1 MKKVIILCFVLYTIS
16 LFGQTIAEK
25 KSSLSG
31 GGADLAPETIQF
43 LNYYNQ
49 QRTEISQSLRHLYRQ
64 AATLSPKERQ
74 TDTFAQLIQDI
85 KTKKMQLK
93 ALDEEWIHTAKKGTE
108 NERYALWQQPD
119 TTIEQLIIDYGTA
132 DSVYLMPIEVGAIK
146 ISINS
151 NIPIPRSSWNEM
163 LDLILTQNGIGIK
176 ELNPYLKELY
186 LIQNSTARVSVITN
200 NPNDL
205 EFYPPQE
212 RIAFIL
218 SPDPSNV
225 RRTLLFLSKF
235 INEKSTKLEALGRDI
250 LIIATSSELQELLK
264 LYAFASGNGNGK
276 EHRLMPLN
284 RIKAQEMAKI
294 LHSVFDQMPENSSTK
309 EKNSANSL
317 FDSNSLKIIVL
328 EELGHALF
336 LIGTKEELHKAE
348 MLIKEVENRISGP
361 KEKVVYW
368 YTAKYSDPEE
378 LAGTLSQIYTML
390 VEQAVLQGP
399 PGNGKEIDLNIVT
412 NNQDTTNSNS
422 LRSYDEPFYESG
434 NPIINPKPIGYTEEK
449 HDENSYE
456 RNQDHPN
463 FIVDPKSGSIV
474 LVVEKDLLEQMQEI
488 IARLDVPKKM
498 VHIEVL
504 LVEKQITDNKI
515 YGLNLLR
522 LGDAASQMD
531 KTSLQFRDSQ
541 NPLRSTLDGT
551 SLIANTISGILDFT
565 IQRPK
570 DGFPAFDAIYRFL
583 LTRDDVQINSNPSAL
598 ALNQTPVTLR
608 VMEEISINNG
618 TQIIPQGGDNVN
630 RLSFTR
636 AQYGINMIITPTVHM
651 GKDRAEGDSLNY
663 VTLKTEIGFDT
674 IGSSFTDRPPIT
686 RRQII
691 NEVTIPDGQTVIIGG
706 LRDQNLQDSSQKI
719 PFLGEIPG
727 IGKLFS
733 NTSTADRTKEM
744 FLFITPKII
753 SDPCEDLEEIKREN
767 MVRRP
772 GDIPDFLYCLQQ
784 ARKHEKERLFSGSM
798 EMLLGRPAAPCFKTY
813 VPCDGEDWK
822 EQEWETYEF

>member
-1 MKKVIILCFVLYTIS
+1 MKKVIILCLALYTFG

-25 KSSLSG
+25 KSGLSG
-31 GGADLAPETIQF
+31 GGADLAPETLQF

-49 QRTEISQSLRHLYRQ
+49 QRTELSQSLSHLYRQ
-64 AATLSPKERQ
+64 VAMVSPKERH
-74 TDTFAQLIQDI
+74 TDAFIQLIQEI
-85 KTKKMQLK
+85 KTKKIQLK
-93 ALDEEWIHTAKKGTE
+93 ALDEEWMHTAKKGTE
-108 NERYALWQQPD
+108 SERYALWQQPD

-163 LDLILTQNGIGIK
+163 LELILTQNGIGIK

-186 LIQNSTARVSVITN
+186 LIQNSAARVSIITN
-200 NPNDL
+200 NPRDL

-235 INEKSTKLEALGRDI
+235 INEKSTKIEALGRDI

-264 LYAFASGNGNGK
+264 LYSFASGNTNGK
-276 EHRLMPLN
+276 EHRLMPLS

-294 LHSVFDQMPENSSTK
+294 LHSVFDQIPENSSAK
-309 EKNSANSL
+309 EKNNAGSL
-317 FDSNSLKIIVL
+317 SDSNSLKIIVL

-336 LIGTKEELHKAE
+336 LIGTKEEIHKAE
-348 MLIKEVENRISGP
+348 MLVKEVENRISGP
-361 KEKVVYW
+361 KEKVVHW

-378 LAGTLSQIYTML
+378 LANTLSQIYTML
-390 VEQAVLQGP
+390 VEQAVLQGQ

-434 NPIINPKPIGYTEEK
+434 NPIINPRPIGYKEEGNNED
-449 HDENSYE
+449 HA

-474 LVVEKDLLEQMQEI
+474 LVVEKDLLEQMQEV

-504 LVEKQITDNKI
+504 LVEKQITDNKS

-531 KTSLQFRDSQ
+531 KTSVQFRDSQ

-570 DGFPAFDAIYRFL
+570 NGIPAFDAIYRLL

-651 GKDRAEGDSLNY
+651 GGDRQEGDSINY

-674 IGSSFTDRPPIT
+674 IGSSFADRPPIT

-691 NEVTIPDGQTVIIGG
+691 NEVTIADGQTVIIGG

-719 PFLGEIPG
+719 PFLGELPG
-727 IGKLFS
+727 IGKFFS

-753 SDPCEDLEEIKREN
+753 NDPCEDLEKIKKEN
-767 MVRRP
+767 MIRRP

-784 ARKHEKERLFSGSM
+784 ARRNEKERLLSGSM
-798 EMLLGRPAAPCFKTY
+798 EMLLGRPMAPCFKTY
-813 VPCDGEDWK
+813 VPCVGEDWK
-822 EQEWETYEF
+822 DQEWETYEF